1 MFSKDTVFGESM
13 AKKFAIGDI
22 VSWPVFKLD
31 GDVISK
37 DKSKKLGVITQILT
51 VSRSERPVVIAKVLD
66 MSAGKEKDILIIS
79 LTLVSKASKEIQN

>member
-1 MFSKDTVFGESM
+1 
-13 AKKFAIGDI
+13 
-22 VSWPVFKLD
+22 
-31 GDVISK
+31 
-37 DKSKKLGVITQILT
+37 

>member
-1 MFSKDTVFGESM
+1 LFSKDTAFGQSM

-22 VSWPVFKLD
+22 VSWSTFKFD
-31 GDVISK
+31 GDSISK
-37 DKSKKLGVITQILT
+37 EKSKKLGIITQILT

-79 LTLVSKASKEIQN
+79 LTLVSKVGKELQN

>member
-1 MFSKDTVFGESM
+1 MFSKDTIFGESM

-22 VSWPVFKLD
+22 VTWPELKFD
-31 GDVISK
+31 DDSISK

>member
-13 AKKFAIGDI
+13 AKKFDVGDI
-22 VSWPVFKLD
+22 VSWPVFKFD
-31 GDVISK
+31 GDIISK

-51 VSRSERPVVIAKVLD
+51 VLRSERPVVIAKVLD
-66 MSAGKEKDILIIS
+66 MSVGKEKDILIIS